1 MKLSHLTL
9 AVTSSI
15 AMTMAHSAGLERSQQ
30 PIAPL
35 FEEGNY
41 AEVSYAYVNPNIKAK
56 DAGGFNADGMIED
69 YGFAGAA
76 VKVAPTENTGLALFY
91 NKPWGVDTVYPK
103 SSKVFNNDLGE
114 TQAHVDSNALGVVA
128 STKVGNNFTVY
139 TGMEYQTVEGNV
151 KGAKPVGAKSALEN
165 QDLITKKVVDGYVQR
180 KFLPNAN
187 AFGVLMQTPE
197 DKLTPQQKGLKDSIT
212 KTISDEVTKIA
223 MSPTLYELDMEDAH
237 TFVPMV
243 GVAYE
248 KPEIALRASLT
259 YRAPAE
265 YDIET
270 KEKFNLDGKPISAQK
285 STTEVKFPQ
294 SVSLDFQTGLSEK
307 HQLLGMVNAR
317 WVNWSD
323 FEVKPTLSSELQN
336 GKPLADYEKDQYSV
350 EVAVAKKF
358 TPKLSAEIRGS
369 YDSGTGDDLSLLGPY
384 DAVKGIAVGAKYDV
398 TDKMSISGG
407 AQYMMVDGGKVT
419 NPDDKSTALTVEDS
433 NAYALGMKLAYK
445 F

>member
-9 AVTSSI
+9 AVASSI

-41 AEVSYAYVNPNIKAK
+41 AEVSYAYVSPDLKAK
-56 DAGGFNADGMIED
+56 DALGSKADGMLED

-76 VKVAPTENTGLALFY
+76 VKVAPTEDTGLALFY
-91 NKPWGVDTVYPK
+91 NKPWGVDTTYPE
-103 SSKVFNNDLGE
+103 SSKAFNNNLGATE
-114 TQAHVDSNALGVVA
+114 AHVDSNALGLVA
-128 STKVGNNFTVY
+128 SSKVGNNFTVY
-139 TGMEYQTVEGNV
+139 TGMEYQTVSGNV
-151 KGAKPVGAKSALEN
+151 KGAKPAGLESALEKK
-165 QDLITKKVVDGYVQR
+165 DVITNKVVDGYVQAG
-180 KFLPNAN
+180 FLPNAET
-187 AFGVLMQTPE
+187 FGKLMQAPV

-212 KTISDEVTKIA
+212 KKVTEEVTKIA
-223 MSPTLYELDMEDAH
+223 KSPTLYELDMEDAH

-243 GVAYE
+243 GIAYE
-248 KPEIALRASLT
+248 KPEIALRAAVT

-270 KEKFNLDGKPISAQK
+270 KEKFNLGGKPISAQK
-285 STTEVKFPQ
+285 STTEIKFPQ
-294 SVSLDFQTGLSEK
+294 SVSVDFQTGLSEK

-336 GKPLADYEKDQYSV
+336 GKALADYEKDQYSV

-384 DAVKGIAVGAKYDV
+384 NAVKGIAVGAKYDV
-398 TDKMSISGG
+398 TDKMSVSGG
-407 AQYMMVDGGKVT
+407 AQYMMVDGGKVI
-419 NPDDKSTALTVEDS
+419 NPENKQTALKVDDS

>member
-1 MKLSHLTL
+1 MKLSHLAL
-9 AVTSSI
+9 AITTSI

-41 AEVSYAYVNPNIKAK
+41 AEVSYAYVNPDLEAK
-56 DAGGFNADGMIED
+56 DGFGKKADGMLED

-91 NKPWGVDTVYPK
+91 NKPWGVDTIYPK
-103 SSKVFNNDLGE
+103 SSTMFNNSLGE
-114 TQAHVDSNALGVVA
+114 TQAYVDSDALGLVA

-151 KGAKPVGAKSALEN
+151 KAATPLGAKKAIKLSSNGNPVKAGEAYNNLVSA
-165 QDLITKKVVDGYVQR
+165 QKKLAE
-180 KFLPNAN
+180 KK
-187 AFGVLMQTPE
+187 T
-197 DKLTPQQKGLKDSIT
+197 LTAEETGILSL
-212 KTISDEVTKIA
+212 A
-223 MSPTLYELDMEDAH
+223 MSPTLYEVDLEKED

-265 YDIET
+265 YDVDT
-270 KEKFNLDGKPISAQK
+270 SEKITVGAPLPTQK

-317 WVNWSD
+317 WVDWSE
-323 FEVKPTLSSELQN
+323 FKVAPATFSAIEGGE
-336 GKPLADYEKDQYSV
+336 PLASYEKDQYSV

-369 YDSGTGDDLSLLGPY
+369 YDSGTGSDLSLLGPY
-384 DAVKGIAVGAKYDV
+384 DKVKGIAVGAKYDV
-398 TDKMSISGG
+398 TDKMSVSGG
-407 AQYMMVDGGKVT
+407 AQYMMVKGGKVI
-419 NPDDKSTALTVEDS
+419 NPDDKSTALKVEDS
-433 NAYALGMKLAYK
+433 NAYALGMKVAYK